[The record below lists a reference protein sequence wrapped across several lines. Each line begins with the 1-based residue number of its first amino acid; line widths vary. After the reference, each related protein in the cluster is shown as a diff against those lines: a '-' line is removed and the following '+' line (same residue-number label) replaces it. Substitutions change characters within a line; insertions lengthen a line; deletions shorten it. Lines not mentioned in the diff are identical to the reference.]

1 MYLILGMRN
10 TRLYVTP
17 CSLDDDIEDVLKASR
32 KQKVR
37 EFNFTDYM
45 LFEDNTLVK
54 TLVKMDNNYHEIS
67 NAKVNQSNFNK
78 LRRTVAGGYTGSADD
93 LFKDI

>member
-1 MYLILGMRN
+1 
-10 TRLYVTP
+10 
-17 CSLDDDIEDVLKASR
+17 
-32 KQKVR
+32 
-37 EFNFTDYM
+37 M

-67 NAKVNQSNFNK
+67 NAKVNQSNFYK